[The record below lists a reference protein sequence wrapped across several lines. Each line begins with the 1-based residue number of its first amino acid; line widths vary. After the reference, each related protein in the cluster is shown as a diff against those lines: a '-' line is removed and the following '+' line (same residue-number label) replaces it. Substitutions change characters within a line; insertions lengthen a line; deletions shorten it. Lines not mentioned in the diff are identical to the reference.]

1 MKQTS
6 QCEKS
11 ASDFKNKPKKKQ
23 VKKIKNSSASDLLKY
38 AGAWSGN
45 DLEQCLEE
53 VYLVRGE
60 AKFISGVR
68 HR

>member
-11 ASDFKNKPKKKQ
+11 TSNFKNKPKKKQ
-23 VKKIKNSSASDLLKY
+23 AKKVKISSASDLLKY
-38 AGAWSGN
+38 AGAWSGD
-45 DLEQCLEE
+45 DLEECLEE

-60 AKFISGVR
+60 AKF
-68 HR
+68 